1 MPFPGHQRLT
11 SHVARIW
18 SLESFTPPRWHESG
32 CTEHCRHCT
41 GLTTAYDTN
50 NLTARMVMIDDG
62 PRVPVPLHHGC
73 RLAPHLTARGG
84 AASELGGLDVEAAK
98 LAVPRAAAACNWLAL
113 PSRPM
118 RRWRQQ
124 EVRTEQLL
132 SSLNLAVTDQHPW
145 CRTNHHAGESPS
157 ARAARVEKGG
167 CSRIRVAATIVSSLT
182 PITSPRTNTRSA

>member
-1 MPFPGHQRLT
+1 LPFPGHQRLT

-18 SLESFTPPRWHESG
+18 SLASFTPPRWHGALSTLHWADHSIRYEQSDG
-32 CTEHCRHCT
+32 T
-41 GLTTAYDTN
+41 
-50 NLTARMVMIDDG
+50 DG

-98 LAVPRAAAACNWLAL
+98 LAVPRAAAAYNWLAL

-167 CSRIRVAATIVSSLT
+167 CSRIRDAATIVSSLT